1 MTKTRQALF
10 TNCQNFVLPFLQT
23 GLTVLSTPKR
33 NLKVVQWVLNSPK
46 KWSFNSIKQRLIS
59 QKIMFNQK
67 WQIYW
72 HFEKSRIKSKSTKED
87 LNVVFFLT
95 HWDIKKSSEIVSL
108 RQALQL
114 WLFWCKALAL
124 FFPTFP
130 FNFGVLLFDAVPIW
144 HLIDKSVSYVMS
156 KRIWPLNSNI
166 FKNQV
171 PGSKYTYLTKSKR
184 ASK

>member
-1 MTKTRQALF
+1 MKTSVSSSTRTYTNNPKFMTKTRQALF

-72 HFEKSRIKSKSTKED
+72 HFEKLHIKSKSTKKC
-87 LNVVFFLT
+87 VVFFWHTETSKNLPR
-95 HWDIKKSSEIVSL
+95 L
-108 RQALQL
+108 
-114 WLFWCKALAL
+114 LAWGRHYNYD
-124 FFPTFP
+124 F
-130 FNFGVLLFDAVPIW
+130 FDAKRLHYFFLRFPLILVSFYLMPFPYDIW
-144 HLIDKSVSYVMS
+144 STNLCHMS
-156 KRIWPLNSNI
+156 CPNV
-166 FKNQV
+166 FDH
-171 PGSKYTYLTKSKR
+171 
-184 ASK
+184 